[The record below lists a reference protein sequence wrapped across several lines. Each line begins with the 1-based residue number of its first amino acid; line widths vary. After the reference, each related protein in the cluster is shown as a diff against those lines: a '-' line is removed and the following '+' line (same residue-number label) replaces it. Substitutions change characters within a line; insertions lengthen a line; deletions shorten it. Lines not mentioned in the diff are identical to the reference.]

1 MQCVSVIPETDD
13 DYVLETDACRVGIGG
28 VLLVVHEKLNSF
40 RGSSGEPIAVIAL
53 RRWKD

>member
-1 MQCVSVIPETDD
+1 MIPETDD